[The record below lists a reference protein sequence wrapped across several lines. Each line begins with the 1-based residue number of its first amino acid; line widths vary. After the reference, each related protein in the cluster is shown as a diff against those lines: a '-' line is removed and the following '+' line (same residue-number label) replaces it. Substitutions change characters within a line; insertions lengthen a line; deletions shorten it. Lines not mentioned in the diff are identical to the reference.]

1 MRLGADILLMCP
13 LHHSYRH
20 NMELPCDK
28 QELSVP
34 SSLSDSFGAA
44 GVQAPHSAPAPQRYR
59 SKYRLLA
66 CHRDDVPAKA
76 NEMRVTYQGPVK
88 SYMGYAMAL
97 FEERGARAVA
107 LKGMGR
113 AIHKA
118 LAVAEILKRRVPGLH
133 QRTEIGSLPF
143 KEVWAP
149 LEEGLNRVESTR
161 YISSILITLS
171 KDPPSLDIRSRPG
184 YQPPLP
190 LSEVRYPLGEY
201 QRPYSRGGRNGGG
214 RGRGGREGGRR
225 GIGGGGGGGGER
237 RRRGEEKE
245 GRGGEFGY
253 HASPYPLPP
262 YELQYQQQL
271 LEHHFQSLQI
281 SQHQQLHHHHQ
292 HQQQQYQQQLPSL
305 PQPPPPMH
313 MPAPVVAA
321 AGASEG
327 SGGMGGGLRDMVGV
341 RGMRGG
347 EVSYYEQFNHQA
359 QQQIPPQLPP
369 PPSPQAMSQ
378 RRIGPGEGG
387 ARRGFRGGG
396 GRRGRGKH
404 HGPGRGR

>member
-1 MRLGADILLMCP
+1 MLGEDSASEWCGGWGEVGGRPAVAICRCPRAHSPCTRRIGKIFGNKHVDSRREVSMCIGMRLGADILLMCP

-59 SKYRLLA
+59 SKYRLVA

-225 GIGGGGGGGGER
+225 GIGGGGGEA
-237 RRRGEEKE
+237 EKE
-245 GRGGEFGY
+245 EEGEKKRKEEEETSGIT
-253 HASPYPLPP
+253 HLHTPYRRMNCSTNNSSSSSTSSRCKFRNISNFTTTTNTSSSNINSNCHHCHSHHRQCTCPL
-262 YELQYQQQL
+262 L
-271 LEHHFQSLQI
+271 L
-281 SQHQQLHHHHQ
+281 
-292 HQQQQYQQQLPSL
+292 
-305 PQPPPPMH
+305 
-313 MPAPVVAA
+313 
-321 AGASEG
+321 
-327 SGGMGGGLRDMVGV
+327 
-341 RGMRGG
+341 
-347 EVSYYEQFNHQA
+347 
-359 QQQIPPQLPP
+359 
-369 PPSPQAMSQ
+369 
-378 RRIGPGEGG
+378 
-387 ARRGFRGGG
+387 
-396 GRRGRGKH
+396 
-404 HGPGRGR
+404 